1 MKIAVTSPSFS
12 SHPDLIQAMKDNF
25 QDYKLNTEGKR
36 FTQEELIDY
45 LQGYDAAIVG
55 LEEMNKTVID
65 ALPNLQFISK
75 YGVGLN
81 NIDLDYCKEKS
92 IGIGWTGG
100 VNRLSVAEMVVGN
113 AISLLRNLYVSS
125 NRIKNGQ
132 WIKNGGQQLSGKTVG
147 IIGVGH
153 IGKELIR
160 LLAPFNCT
168 ILVNDIIEQSDY
180 YASIGAKECTK
191 QEIFAQ
197 ADLITLHVP
206 YTDLTKNLINAEALK
221 LMHEHTIVINTAR
234 GGIVNEEDLC
244 EALKSGQIGGAAL
257 DVFVEEPV
265 NYPELIAQP
274 NFIATPHIGGNAK
287 EAVLAMGMSA
297 IEHLINQSK

>member
-45 LQGYDAAIVG
+45 LQGFDAAIVG

-168 ILVNDIIEQSDY
+168 ILVNDIVEQGDY
-180 YASIGAKECTK
+180 YASVGAKECTK

-206 YTDLTKNLINAEALK
+206 YTELTKNLINEEALK

-234 GGIVNEEDLC
+234 GGIVNEQDLC